1 MSALPTIVE
10 AIDLEAEHLPAG
22 KHELAVRDRFGIT
35 PARYQQILA
44 RYLETDEAAR
54 HNPLLVHSLRARR
67 EVQTAARAART
78 LLTHRKDQS

>member
-1 MSALPTIVE
+1 MSHLPTIVE

-35 PARYQQILA
+35 PARYAQILA
-44 RYLETDEAAR
+44 RYLDTDEAAH

-67 EVQTAARAART
+67 EIRAAARAART
-78 LLTHRKDQS
+78 LINRKDRS